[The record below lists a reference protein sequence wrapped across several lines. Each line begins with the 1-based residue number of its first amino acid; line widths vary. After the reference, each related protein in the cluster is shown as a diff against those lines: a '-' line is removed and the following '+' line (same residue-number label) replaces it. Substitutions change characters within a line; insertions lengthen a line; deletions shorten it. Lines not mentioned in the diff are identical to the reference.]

1 MHDRQSNVT
10 LFCDSREARI
20 TTYEV
25 SVVTGDVRGAGT
37 NANVYITMYGEEGD
51 TGKLSAE

>member
-1 MHDRQSNVT
+1 MHDRRSFVI
-10 LFCDSREARI
+10 LFYYSRKARI

-37 NANVYITMYGEEGD
+37 NANVYITMYGEEVD
-51 TGKLSAE
+51 TGKLLAE

>member
-1 MHDRQSNVT
+1 MHDRQSNVI
-10 LFCDSREARI
+10 LVYYSRKARI

-51 TGKLSAE
+51 TGKLLAE

>member
-1 MHDRQSNVT
+1 MFINLMS

-37 NANVYITMYGEEGD
+37 NANVYITIYGEEGD
-51 TGKLSAE
+51 TGKLSAD